1 VVEASPVSIP
11 CSTSTDCTE
20 RSVEPGQASSP
31 RTESRAAWALAV
43 SSTRSTSPVGLA
55 KDTIV
60 MTESIDEAH
69 AKIPLYEPTN
79 CKPTR
84 PMLPLGFPS
93 NRVSGR
99 CFHYFI
105 HRSSIDLTGPLQ
117 SQVWREY
124 VLSVCATSPV
134 IQHAVAALSG
144 FHERYSFP
152 ENISSDEIYWRE
164 YYLAVKGTNV
174 LVKAASKRERARRP
188 AITNEILLACVIFTT
203 IEILLGNNEAALRHL
218 ESGMALLQDYVTKS
232 LSHAQNPRPEVNPA
246 TLLPINTKPSPRFDA
261 FTTDLSAFFA
271 RLALQVHSFHPN
283 RHNVARKTATPTSQ
297 PAQPLFQQLNLQL
310 SVPSSLYRLIEHI
323 SHWIRRRATPYKY
336 ALIIPPPLHAS
347 QISLLAALQ
356 TWLTTY
362 LEKRPEES
370 NWRKICSTTPYE
382 PAHLLLSYHLIY
394 LKLLS
399 ALSPSESSYLTP
411 ISMRSFLQI
420 ICYSCVILKQRN
432 EKMLPVYLPD
442 GKQQKEFYFSLES
455 SIVEA
460 LYFTAL
466 KCRHKVLRRC
476 ALGLLKCAG
485 REGLW
490 DGAVMAVVAEHVIC
504 VEEGVAHSDNT
515 DVTTHANSNHDLNC
529 NYSNNTSDI
538 NKLIASVRSPR
549 TTLSNTEF
557 VDFWQKGF
565 ALALDQDRVLA
576 DAADEAM
583 HGEVHR
589 DGLVHE
595 VRVDIERKGRTVGI
609 ECGWFDEG
617 KREWR
622 YEDAVLVCGLEG

>member
-1 VVEASPVSIP
+1 
-11 CSTSTDCTE
+11 
-20 RSVEPGQASSP
+20 
-31 RTESRAAWALAV
+31 
-43 SSTRSTSPVGLA
+43 
-55 KDTIV
+55 
-60 MTESIDEAH
+60 
-69 AKIPLYEPTN
+69 
-79 CKPTR
+79 
-84 PMLPLGFPS
+84 
-93 NRVSGR
+93 
-99 CFHYFI
+99 
-105 HRSSIDLTGPLQ
+105 
-117 SQVWREY
+117 
-124 VLSVCATSPV
+124 
-134 IQHAVAALSG
+134 
-144 FHERYSFP
+144 
-152 ENISSDEIYWRE
+152 
-164 YYLAVKGTNV
+164 
-174 LVKAASKRERARRP
+174 
-188 AITNEILLACVIFTT
+188 
-203 IEILLGNNEAALRHL
+203 
-218 ESGMALLQDYVTKS
+218 
-232 LSHAQNPRPEVNPA
+232 
-246 TLLPINTKPSPRFDA
+246 
-261 FTTDLSAFFA
+261 
-271 RLALQVHSFHPN
+271 
-283 RHNVARKTATPTSQ
+283 
-297 PAQPLFQQLNLQL
+297 
-310 SVPSSLYRLIEHI
+310 
-323 SHWIRRRATPYKY
+323 
-336 ALIIPPPLHAS
+336 
-347 QISLLAALQ
+347 
-356 TWLTTY
+356 
-362 LEKRPEES
+362 
-370 NWRKICSTTPYE
+370 
-382 PAHLLLSYHLIY
+382 
-394 LKLLS
+394 
-399 ALSPSESSYLTP
+399 
-411 ISMRSFLQI
+411 
-420 ICYSCVILKQRN
+420 
-432 EKMLPVYLPD
+432 MLPVYLPD